1 MQIVE
6 VNTDETFEDLKTS
19 QEDVDYAYLDGEVSD
34 QEHEDMTQINYLM
47 GGK

>member
-1 MQIVE
+1 METEEMIVVE
-6 VNTDETFEDLKTS
+6 GLTTDQET
-19 QEDVDYAYLDGEVSD
+19 VDYAYLDGEVSS